1 VFHVFA
7 ALAEFERDL
16 VRERT
21 AAGLTAARARGR
33 HGGRPSV
40 MTGRR
45 LQVAREMDASG
56 QYTVAAIAKT
66 LAVSRASIYRHL
78 GNSGNQP

>member
-1 VFHVFA
+1 VFA

-21 AAGLTAARARGR
+21 RAGLAAARARGH

-40 MTGRR
+40 LTGHK
-45 LQVAREMDASG
+45 LQVAQEMYASG

-78 GNSGNQP
+78 TRTGG